1 MPEIGEL
8 KKNNHRDNL
17 VWLACS
23 TCGKERWVKISDSRR
38 LNFTGL
44 CQSCCLRERN
54 GKLQDS
60 PNWKGGIKICGG
72 RVFIWLSPNHP
83 FICMADNLG
92 YVKRARLVMAEHLG
106 RPLTSEEEVHHK
118 DENIS
123 NDTYSNLVFFE
134 TKGEHIKYH
143 RLKEIK
149 IMGLRPTN
157 GLGQYIKGGY
167 KYAY

>member
-1 MPEIGEL
+1 
-8 KKNNHRDNL
+8 
-17 VWLACS
+17 
-23 TCGKERWVKISDSRR
+23 
-38 LNFTGL
+38 
-44 CQSCCLRERN
+44 
-54 GKLQDS
+54 
-60 PNWKGGIKICGG
+60 
-72 RVFIWLSPNHP
+72 
-83 FICMADNLG
+83 
-92 YVKRARLVMAEHLG
+92 MAEHLG